1 MQTDTHT
8 QTSNKAAIKAS
19 NTKKPVSKPITTLF
33 CYLPDLVVSAE
44 TDPVGNGTVLLHLLS
59 QNLFDLQ

>member
-8 QTSNKAAIKAS
+8 QTSIKAS
-19 NTKKPVSKPITTLF
+19 NTKKHVSKPIPTLF